1 MSLQSVWAMFGLHW
15 SLLQELVLL
24 PCLAPGSTLACP
36 SQMRDHVCVL
46 LFFSP
51 HVTGLTH
58 NPQRAQII
66 WWLAWKHLC
75 VPQQRS
81 WRLESTAS
89 FDLTSLNKFS
99 SVFTLCRI
107 LAQIALP
114 SGWINLLLAA
124 SLIFHT
130 PWFLRLYK
138 EATPSLPWQTRE
150 NKYPTA
156 LTSKN
161 TVGGKKWS
169 IFSYRPEMITS
180 SVYVNSQLRGDLTL
194 FPLL

>member
-1 MSLQSVWAMFGLHW
+1 MSLQSVWATFGLHW

-46 LFFSP
+46 FLPMSQGRP
-51 HVTGLTH
+51 TIHKE
-58 NPQRAQII
+58 QRLSGG
-66 WWLAWKHLC
+66 WLGNIS
-75 VPQQRS
+75 VSQQRS
-81 WRLESTAS
+81 WRLEATSS

-107 LAQIALP
+107 LAQTALP

-161 TVGGKKWS
+161 TVGGKN
-169 IFSYRPEMITS
+169 EAS
-180 SVYVNSQLRGDLTL
+180 SLIDQK
-194 FPLL
+194 